1 MTLSLLRGD
10 GPLLRIGHRGA
21 AALAPA
27 NTLAAVE
34 AALAL
39 GVDIVELDVL
49 GEPGPR
55 RSSSATR
62 SRELEE
68 EPATLEDVFAFVSE
82 ESPETGLLVDVK
94 GGGLERELVEALRR
108 HDLVGRAVAATNK
121 LATLQALRRLEP
133 GLARSRT
140 YPPGRLYVGRRRTY
154 VPIIAPVRLG
164 MRLVLPSR
172 IEALAAEAEPSALTL
187 DHRLDHPNGRR
198 ALSRLGRGRV
208 RVDGQRPGQAA
219 KAGSSWASTAS
230 SPTTLGSSA
239 VSGLHSRRE
248 TSLRPCR
255 RWRSPALRQARSPLW
270 SWPVE

>member
-1 MTLSLLRGD
+1 M
-10 GPLLRIGHRGA
+10 
-21 AALAPA
+21 
-27 NTLAAVE
+27 
-34 AALAL
+34 
-39 GVDIVELDVL
+39 
-49 GEPGPR
+49 
-55 RSSSATR
+55 
-62 SRELEE
+62 
-68 EPATLEDVFAFVSE
+68 SE

-187 DHRLDHPNGRR
+187 DRRLVTR
-198 ALSRLGRGRV
+198 AAVERCHALGVAVLVWTVNDR
-208 RVDGQRPGQAA
+208 GQAA
-219 KAGSSWASTAS
+219 QAGS
-230 SPTTLGSSA
+230 LG
-239 VSGLHSRRE
+239 VDGVITDDPRIFD
-248 TSLRPCR
+248 
-255 RWRSPALRQARSPLW
+255 
-270 SWPVE
+270 V